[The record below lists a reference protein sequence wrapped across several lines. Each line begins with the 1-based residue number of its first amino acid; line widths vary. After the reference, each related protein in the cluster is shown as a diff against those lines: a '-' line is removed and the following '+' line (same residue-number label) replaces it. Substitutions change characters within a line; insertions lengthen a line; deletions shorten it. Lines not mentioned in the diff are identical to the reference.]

1 MTQLDKK
8 HSQWLT
14 RPETQEL
21 LQTLNADGAITR
33 CVGGCVRDTLLQVA
47 GRDTEVD
54 MATNLAPE
62 KVMERLKA
70 AGLKVV
76 GTGLRHGTV
85 SAIVH
90 TEDATLI
97 YEITSLR
104 VDVTTD
110 GRHAEVAFTQDWQ
123 ADAARRDFT
132 MNALYA
138 DADGTL
144 YDPTRQGL
152 DDIKANHVRFIG
164 EARARIEEDYLRVLR
179 YFRFHFRL
187 TPEADLDAEALAA
200 CAATAPS
207 MATLSGERRQAE
219 MLKIMSLASAQKAAR
234 AMQAAGLLP
243 AILELNPQGFDAL
256 DAMVALSDDPILRLM
271 ALLPDAASGAGLA
284 KTLRLSNKQAER
296 IRAALPAG
304 SSKAPEGR
312 ALEEAPEGRA
322 LEEAFYVD
330 GPVAVVDRAYLACAK
345 GQGDAALLQA
355 AVRQAEAYQRP
366 KFPLTGAMM
375 QAAGLP
381 NGPTMGVMSR
391 LIEAWWVEQGF
402 PDEAAVAAEL
412 LVRMEK

>member
-1 MTQLDKK
+1 MTQLDAK

-21 LQTLNADGAITR
+21 LRILNAGEAITR

-47 GRDTEVD
+47 TRDTEVD

-62 KVMERLKA
+62 EVMQRLKA
-70 AGLKVV
+70 AAIKGV
-76 GTGLRHGTV
+76 GTGLQHGTV
-85 SAIVH
+85 SAILH
-90 TEDATLI
+90 IEDATLI

-104 VDVTTD
+104 VDVATD
-110 GRHAEVAFTQDWQ
+110 GRHAKVAFTQDWQ
-123 ADAARRDFT
+123 GDAARRDFT
-132 MNALYA
+132 INALYT

-144 YDPTRQGL
+144 HDPTGQGL
-152 DDIKANHVRFIG
+152 DDIKAKHVRFIG
-164 EARARIEEDYLRVLR
+164 AASARIEEDYLRVLR

-200 CAATAPS
+200 CAAAAPS

-219 MLKIMSLASAQKAAR
+219 MLKIIRLAAAPKAAR
-234 AMQAAGLLP
+234 ALNEAGLLA
-243 AILELNPQGFDAL
+243 AILELPPQGLDAL

-271 ALLPDAASGAGLA
+271 ALLPDAASGVGLA
-284 KTLRLSNKQAER
+284 KSLRLSNKQGER
-296 IRAALPAG
+296 IRAAL
-304 SSKAPEGR
+304 SKAPEGR
-312 ALEEAPEGRA
+312 DLQ
-322 LEEAFYVD
+322 EAFYVD

-345 GQGDAALLQA
+345 GHGDAAHLQA

-391 LIEAWWVEQGF
+391 LLEAWWVEHGF

-412 LVRMEK
+412 AVRMEK